1 MLQAW
6 INMQAAS
13 YSSGSRNQP
22 APPIRCA
29 IFWLCLWGGALEIP
43 GSFYMVVSTG
53 RSFYLRSLRFIQP
66 VSSLYG
72 RRRLRSH
79 RL

>member
-13 YSSGSRNQP
+13 YFSGSRNQP

-53 RSFYLRSLRFIQP
+53 
-66 VSSLYG
+66 
-72 RRRLRSH
+72 
-79 RL
+79 